1 MANCLE
7 HIKTLCCIYINIK
20 CFRLGNLF
28 NFFLYPLNVRDIAA
42 ISSKEVKTQAS
53 NEK

>member
-7 HIKTLCCIYINIK
+7 HIKTLRCIYINIK

-28 NFFLYPLNVRDIAA
+28 NFFLYPLRRDIAA